1 MEQITDF
8 IVGLD
13 WWALFLW
20 LSGLALIGV
29 GLVGT
34 VVPALPGIPCVFLGI
49 VLIAWAGG
57 FEELGWVSITLSA
70 LLTVAGMAIDW
81 IAQAMG
87 AKKAGATKYGMAGA
101 LIGTFLGLMLGL
113 WGILFMP
120 LVGAFVGEYIA
131 QGNLRQAG
139 AVGFASWLG
148 MIAGAAIKVAIAFTL
163 IGVLIVGLVY

>member
-1 MEQITDF
+1 MEQISNF
-8 IVGLD
+8 ITTLD

-20 LSGLALIGV
+20 LCGLTLIGV

-34 VVPALPGIPCVFLGI
+34 VVPALPGIPCIFFGI
-49 VLIAWAGG
+49 VLIAWAGS
-57 FEELGWVSITLSA
+57 FEDIGWVSLTLA
-70 LLTVAGMAIDW
+70 GVLTVVGMAIDW
-81 IAQAMG
+81 VAQAMG

-101 LIGTFLGLMLGL
+101 LVGTFLGLMLGL

-120 LVGAFVGEYIA
+120 LVGAFVGEFLA
-131 QGNLRQAG
+131 QGNVRTAG

-148 MIAGAAIKVAIAFTL
+148 MMAGAAIKVAIAFTL